1 MTYTKEWQEV
11 VSAEFDKNIDD
22 KSYLGKI
29 KKDLENKS
37 FDIRTNNCPS
47 WNNKDDLEKI
57 LEKEI
62 QEYIKQKL

>member
-1 MTYTKEWQEV
+1 M
-11 VSAEFDKNIDD
+11 
-22 KSYLGKI
+22 
-29 KKDLENKS
+29 S

-47 WNNKDDLEKI
+47 WNNQDDLEKI